1 MWSVKMT
8 KILHS
13 FTLAEQA
20 SELIKT
26 RSKFGQM
33 SDNVSRAIIWY
44 YTEPRWSREYNE
56 DGEYTGKLVPG
67 HYGQVIAPYERKNYQ
82 EMIATLNQQIDAL
95 EAECRTLRNNRFKFW
110 KKYP

>member
-1 MWSVKMT
+1 MT

-20 SELIKT
+20 SELIK
-26 RSKFGQM
+26 SKSKSGQM

-44 YTEPRWSREYNE
+44 YTEPRWSREYN
-56 DGEYTGKLVPG
+56 DQGEYTGKLVPG

-82 EMIATLNQQIDAL
+82 EIIATLNQQIDAL

-110 KKYP
+110 KKYPQ

>member
-1 MWSVKMT
+1 MT

-13 FTLAEQA
+13 FTLYEHA
-20 SELIKT
+20 SELIRT
-26 RSKFGQM
+26 RSKKGEM
-33 SDNVSRAIIWY
+33 SDNVSKAIIWY

-67 HYGQVIAPYERKNYQ
+67 HYGQVIAPYERKKYQ
-82 EMIATLNQQIDAL
+82 EIIATLNSQIDDL
-95 EAECRTLRNNRFKFW
+95 KEELIVSRRTLRNNRFKFW